1 MKIFV
6 SVFLIFVS
14 QVVLASEKCL
24 DSASRWQSVLIDVAA
39 IPEISLEFRRS
50 VWGAQFGENQYE
62 SPGSLLVPGD
72 AAEPLENYEFVHIC
86 GDSLSDIF
94 LTDHSELVIA
104 GDVKRD
110 SKINVDGISRIFVG
124 GSMAGTVKS
133 KSSLKLY
140 IRGDFTGF
148 IETGSPATKVEVQ
161 GDFSGVIKPN
171 EENGALL
178 SIDVKGFTDI
188 DTIKRIYESEFTQ
201 LIGAF
206 EKSNVAPGIYPVSP
220 LRSYYV
226 VREES
231 R

>member
-1 MKIFV
+1 MKIFFPV
-6 SVFLIFVS
+6 LLIFVS

-24 DSASRWQSVLIDVAA
+24 GSANRWQSVMIDVAA

-50 VWGAQFGENQYE
+50 VWGAQVGENQYE
-62 SPGSLLVPGD
+62 SPESVLVSGD
-72 AAEPLENYEFVHIC
+72 ATEPLENYEFIHIC

-104 GDVKRD
+104 GDVKRH
-110 SKINVDGISRIFVG
+110 SKIHVDGISRIFVG

-140 IRGDFTGF
+140 IRGDFTGL
-148 IETGSPATKVEVQ
+148 IETGSPTTKVEVK
-161 GDFSGVIKPN
+161 GDFSGAIKPN
-171 EENGALL
+171 GDNGALL
-178 SIDVKGFTDI
+178 TIDVKGFTDI
-188 DTIKRIYESEFTQ
+188 DTIKRIYESEYTE

-226 VREES
+226 IRKEAL
-231 R
+231 